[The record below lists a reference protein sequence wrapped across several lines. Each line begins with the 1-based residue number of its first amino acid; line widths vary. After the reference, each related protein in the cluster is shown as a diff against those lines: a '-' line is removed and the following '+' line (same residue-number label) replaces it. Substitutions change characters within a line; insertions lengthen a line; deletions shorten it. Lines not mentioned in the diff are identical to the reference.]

1 MLNMLKIRSIDLKL
15 YSYLTNRKIIDK
27 DFVFLHSILFRVIN
41 LRVYIK
47 LLIKINVDIFQYL
60 SIRN

>member
-1 MLNMLKIRSIDLKL
+1 MLKIRSIGLKL

>member
-1 MLNMLKIRSIDLKL
+1 MLKIRSIDLKL

-27 DFVFLHSILFRVIN
+27 DFVFLHSISVQSNKSEGLD
-41 LRVYIK
+41 K

>member
-41 LRVYIK
+41 LRV
-47 LLIKINVDIFQYL
+47 
-60 SIRN
+60 